1 MTGHN
6 GQDIIEQIDSLTEP
20 GRDAATWT
28 RTGAHE
34 TQEWNTPSPGNMI
47 AILLD
52 TVGLT
57 PIEIS
62 LTDPVQDIARLVGDP
77 IPTRIRHLSGVD
89 FWIGDN
95 SQNTAP
101 INDGATA
108 FLHALLEDVRDGA
121 YVASDTDR
129 DHVRRVLSTPGAAP
143 AVHGPCLITGVAN
156 DRDRPAPLS
165 DNFQDWYSAG
175 LDRVAG
181 LRAEIAA
188 VVADEL
194 GIPVEQIERVVV
206 LHLS

>member
-6 GQDIIEQIDSLTEP
+6 GQDIIDQIDSLTEP

-34 TQEWNTPSPGNMI
+34 THEWNTPSPGNMT

-52 TVGLT
+52 TVGST

-62 LTDPVQDIARLVGDP
+62 LADPVEDIARLVGDP

-101 INDGATA
+101 INNGATV
-108 FLHALLEDVRDGA
+108 FLHDLLTDVQDGTF
-121 YVASDTDR
+121 VASDIDR
-129 DHVRRVLSTPGAAP
+129 DHVRRVLSTPDAAP
-143 AVHGPCLITGVAN
+143 AVHGRCLITGVAN
-156 DRDRPAPLS
+156 DGDWPAPLS
-165 DNFQDWYSAG
+165 DNFKDWYSAG
-175 LDRVAG
+175 LDRCTG
-181 LRAEIAA
+181 LQAEIAA
-188 VVADEL
+188 VTHAL
-194 GIPVEQIERVVV
+194 GIPVEQIAQVVV
-206 LHLS
+206 MRLR